1 VVVVV
6 FFSVVVVFDERRES
20 SEKNGNVGRGF
31 CRRFVREQ
39 FLDLSKQKEISRLS
53 Q

>member
-1 VVVVV
+1 MVV
-6 FFSVVVVFDERRES
+6 FFIVVVVFDERRES

-31 CRRFVREQ
+31 CRRRSRAV
-39 FLDLSKQKEISRLS
+39 SGSYYKQKEISRLS